1 MTAVR
6 EQGGRKL
13 GRGGGRGGSLVEK
26 GGRERARGILRGVDH
41 VMGNHPRYRLAVG

>member
-1 MTAVR
+1 MKR
-6 EQGGRKL
+6 
-13 GRGGGRGGSLVEK
+13 